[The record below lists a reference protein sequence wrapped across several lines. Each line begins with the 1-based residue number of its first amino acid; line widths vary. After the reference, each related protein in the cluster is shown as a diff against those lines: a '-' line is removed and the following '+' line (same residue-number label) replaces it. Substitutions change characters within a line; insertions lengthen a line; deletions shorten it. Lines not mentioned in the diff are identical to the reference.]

1 MNRRGEPALTRWL
14 IVVALSAG
22 AVLMIAP
29 FLWMISTSLK
39 SNIGVFAYPPE
50 LVPKNPQWSSYPDV
64 TRTLPFGRF
73 FLNSVIVSISVTL
86 LQLFVAAMAAYAF
99 ARLRFPG
106 RGVLF
111 FAYLSTLMIPPQVT
125 LIPRFLLMRELGWI
139 NTYQGLIIP
148 FVFSSFGIFLL
159 RQYFLT
165 IPRELEEA
173 ARIDGVGYFKAFW
186 LVLLPLTR
194 PGLAALA
201 ILTFIAQW
209 NSFLWPLVVVSSQ
222 DMNTLTVGLNT
233 LRGQYTTAWNLLMA
247 GSVLATMPILIVFL
261 IGNRYFIS
269 GITAGGFGGR

>member
-1 MNRRGEPALTRWL
+1 MRSLVVIAL
-14 IVVALSAG
+14 AAG
-22 AVLMIAP
+22 AILVVAP

-39 SNIGVFAYPPE
+39 SNIGVFTYPPK
-50 LVPKNPQWSSYPDV
+50 LVPEKPEWANYAAV
-64 TRTLPFGRF
+64 TQTLPFGRF
-73 FLNSVIVSISVTL
+73 FLNSLFVAVSVTL
-86 LQLFVAAMAAYAF
+86 LQLVVASMAAYAF

-106 RGVLF
+106 KGVLF
-111 FAYLSTLMIPPQVT
+111 LAYLSTLMIPPQVT
-125 LIPRFLLMRELGWI
+125 LIPRFLLMRGLGWI
-139 NTYQGLIIP
+139 DTYAGLIVP

-173 ARIDGVGYFKAFW
+173 ARMDGVGYFKAFW

-209 NSFLWPLVVVSSQ
+209 NSFLWPLVVINSES
-222 DMNTLTVGLNT
+222 MNTLTVGLNT
-233 LRGQYTTAWNLLMA
+233 LKGQYNTDWNLLMA

-261 IGNRYFIS
+261 FGNRYFIS